1 MSAKSATLA
10 KSLHTVSALVAVAR
24 IYLALCPPS
33 APFFR
38 DNPQRLCEWAVGAA
52 LHGLGYGGAADPY
65 GLAARAV
72 ALLAK
77 ESALELDAAA
87 RIEEDKQ

>member
-10 KSLHTVSALVAVAR
+10 KSLHTVSALVSVAR

-33 APFFR
+33 TPAIR
-38 DNPQRLCEWAVGAA
+38 DNPQRLREWAVGCA

-65 GLAARAV
+65 GLAQRAV
-72 ALLAK
+72 AILAK
-77 ESALELDAAA
+77 DP
-87 RIEEDKQ
+87 Q